1 MCLRGIS
8 DPDYQGDI
16 KIIFQHESNDLF
28 INKHGRVNFYSPLLY
43 WKLKKKG
50 EPLTLLTVQG
60 GGGVGSTNEC
70 TSILAT
76 VWVK

>member
-1 MCLRGIS
+1 MICLLINMIES
-8 DPDYQGDI
+8 
-16 KIIFQHESNDLF
+16 IFILPYCIE
-28 INKHGRVNFYSPLLY
+28 NK
-43 WKLKKKG
+43 KKKKG